1 MKMNWRCVFLIV
13 LFLVRVENMSVKI
26 YEGALEQAQNDLV
39 WITREF
45 ERLRTRKELLENFVG
60 ALMPLIS
67 NLNSVDD
74 IAASPEC
81 AAHEAPALQEG

>member
-1 MKMNWRCVFLIV
+1 
-13 LFLVRVENMSVKI
+13 MSVKV

-60 ALMPLIS
+60 ALTPLIS
-67 NLNSVDD
+67 NLNSVDEP
-74 IAASPEC
+74 AASPES
-81 AAHEAPALQEG
+81 AAHEAPAHQEG

>member
-1 MKMNWRCVFLIV
+1 
-13 LFLVRVENMSVKI
+13 MSVKV
-26 YEGALEQAQNDLV
+26 YEGALEQAENDLV

-60 ALMPLIS
+60 ALTPLIS

-74 IAASPEC
+74 PSASPES
-81 AAHEAPALQEG
+81 APHETPVHHEG

>member
-1 MKMNWRCVFLIV
+1 
-13 LFLVRVENMSVKI
+13 MSVKV
-26 YEGALEQAQNDLV
+26 YEGALEQAENDLV

-60 ALMPLIS
+60 ALTPLIS

-74 IAASPEC
+74 PAASPES
-81 AAHEAPALQEG
+81 AHHEAPAHHEG

>member
-1 MKMNWRCVFLIV
+1 
-13 LFLVRVENMSVKI
+13 MSVKV

-60 ALMPLIS
+60 ALTPLIS
-67 NLNSVDD
+67 NLNSVDNPS
-74 IAASPEC
+74 ASPEF
-81 AAHEAPALQEG
+81 ASHETPAHQEG

>member
-1 MKMNWRCVFLIV
+1 
-13 LFLVRVENMSVKI
+13 MSVKV

-60 ALMPLIS
+60 ALTPLIS

-74 IAASPEC
+74 PAASPES
-81 AAHEAPALQEG
+81 AAHQAPALQEG